1 MSAKPSNRPG
11 GSPCRSHVKEAGA
24 ERHDGDEE
32 GRYEVGHHLGEE
44 LPPHRYLHL
53 DALLAW
59 LPEMIPLFR
68 CDSNLLVTRWQF
80 TVTNGIVAGIL
91 LRL

>member
-1 MSAKPSNRPG
+1 MALVSFGQALKKL
-11 GSPCRSHVKEAGA
+11 GSGEMGVMRLTMNHTVVIDPAGHPVDLTHVKEACA
-24 ERHDGDEE
+24 ERHDRDEE

-59 LPEMIPLFR
+59 LPDGKI
-68 CDSNLLVTRWQF
+68 
-80 TVTNGIVAGIL
+80 
-91 LRL
+91 